1 MLRTTDVGFIFDGIV
16 RDRVLVLRGG
26 VGFVIVNVFGMMI
39 GGCGVGWL
47 LFLFR

>member
-26 VGFVIVNVFGMMI
+26 VGF
-39 GGCGVGWL
+39 GWRWRCVAVL
-47 LFLFR
+47 QDRGEVAR